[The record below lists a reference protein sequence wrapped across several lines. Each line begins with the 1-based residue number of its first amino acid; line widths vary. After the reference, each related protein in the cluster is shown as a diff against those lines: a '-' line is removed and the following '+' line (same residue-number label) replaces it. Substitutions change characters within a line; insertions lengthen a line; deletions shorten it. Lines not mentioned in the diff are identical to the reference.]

1 MRVIIAEHLIIG
13 PERALEANTKRLREQ
28 CESSF
33 SLKLPCERR
42 PDPAGFIHEALDQ
55 NNEAALVLEPVVTK
69 VSAGQG
75 QNARGGVSDPVR
87 C

>member
-1 MRVIIAEHLIIG
+1 VRKSPFS
-13 PERALEANTKRLREQ
+13 PEL
-28 CESSF
+28 S
-33 SLKLPCERR
+33 CERR
-42 PDPAGFIHEALDQ
+42 PYRAGFIDEAFAQ

-75 QNARGGVSDPVR
+75 QNARGGVSDLVR